1 MTAEPPTAAR
11 PQPAAADQPTAPP
24 VSGVEHVLLA
34 APRGFCAGVE
44 MAIKAL
50 AWMVRAFE
58 PPVIEHPEPQT
69 MDTSAYAKPE
79 GEELVIAYA
88 DASLSN
94 SWRVMFRLFSSVAS
108 GIARMT
114 GMDIMEVPGA
124 TGDTDT
130 NLTAKAEAAKQAACT
145 YPFVLLHING
155 ADEAAHRRNPAEKRA
170 FLHEVDSIL
179 MPSLLESNH
188 KLVVVSDH
196 TTDPYSGLHE
206 GGIQEAYVKNA
217 F

>member
-1 MTAEPPTAAR
+1 MIPWAIPPFHLARLPASAAVI
-11 PQPAAADQPTAPP
+11 TGTN
-24 VSGVEHVLLA
+24 V
-34 APRGFCAGVE
+34 
-44 MAIKAL
+44 
-50 AWMVRAFE
+50 VR
-58 PPVIEHPEPQT
+58 
-69 MDTSAYAKPE
+69 
-79 GEELVIAYA
+79 
-88 DASLSN
+88 
-94 SWRVMFRLFSSVAS
+94 

-124 TGDTDT
+124 TGDRYQPS
-130 NLTAKAEAAKQAACT
+130 LQKQKRLYRHVQT

-188 KLVVVSDH
+188 KLVIVSDH
-196 TTDPYSGLHE
+196 ATDPYSGLHE
-206 GGIQEAYVKNA
+206 GGIQEAYVRDV